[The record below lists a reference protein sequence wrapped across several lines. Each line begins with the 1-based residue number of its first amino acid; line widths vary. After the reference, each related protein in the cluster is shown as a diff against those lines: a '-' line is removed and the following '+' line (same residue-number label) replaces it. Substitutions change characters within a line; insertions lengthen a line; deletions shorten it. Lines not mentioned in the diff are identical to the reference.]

1 FNVGVV
7 YMALHP
13 GIRTFSS
20 THNTFILYFFMPKLS
35 ITTSERNEYRALAH
49 HLKPVVLIGDQ
60 GVTEAV
66 LKEIDTHLQ
75 AHQQMKIRMSEVEH
89 IVRQVYLQEICTALE
104 AQPIHHLGKTLTLYK
119 RHLFKPAILD
129 NAPNNELHNPL
140 RRGRNEPYTPKK
152 YAAQVLKKTKSGRI
166 QKKKDK

>member
-1 FNVGVV
+1 
-7 YMALHP
+7 MALHP

-75 AHQQMKIRMSEVEH
+75 AHQLIKIRISEDERS
-89 IVRQVYLQEICTALE
+89 VRLAYLKEICSALDDVTCH
-104 AQPIHHLGKTLTLYK
+104 P
-119 RHLFKPAILD
+119 
-129 NAPNNELHNPL
+129 
-140 RRGRNEPYTPKK
+140 
-152 YAAQVLKKTKSGRI
+152 
-166 QKKKDK
+166 

>member
-1 FNVGVV
+1 
-7 YMALHP
+7 
-13 GIRTFSS
+13 
-20 THNTFILYFFMPKLS
+20 MPKLS

-75 AHQQMKIRMSEVEH
+75 AHQLIKIRISEDERS
-89 IVRQVYLQEICTALE
+89 VRQAYLQEICTTLE
-104 AQPIHHLGKTLTLYK
+104 AEPIHHLGKTLTIYK
-119 RHLFKPAILD
+119 RNPFKPALLD

-152 YAAQVLKKTKSGRI
+152 YAAQGLKKTKSGRI